1 MRHLYNTIC
10 TTNNER
16 NIAIFAEMAAGGM
29 GFDVITDTNEHI
41 GNYYVLIPLTT
52 SRVLSAGY
60 YRSTEVGGYSGGN
73 LSAVDLPAGIPIAGD
88 FTSVELVSGNML
100 AYFMY

>member
-16 NIAIFAEMAAGGM
+16 NTAIFAEMAAGGM
-29 GFDVITDTNEHI
+29 GFDVITDTLPHI
-41 GNYYVLIPLTT
+41 GNYYVLVPMTT
-52 SRVLSAGY
+52 TRVLSAGY

-73 LSAVDLPAGIPIAGD
+73 LSAVELPVGVPIAGD
-88 FTSVELVSGNML
+88 FTSVQLVSGHIL
-100 AYFMY
+100 AYYMY